1 MALNTDKLSIESLQV
16 GELGD
21 RLVEVHESILD
32 LSIDLSADMVSQLTF
47 RISDPYLKLHNN
59 NYFMIGRTVTYG
71 EYKFEIAAVD
81 LKFGG
86 PAEVNVT
93 ARSQATQK
101 LRREKGNKNFGSI
114 SPTTFASQ
122 AAARVGLSF
131 FGEDSPADGQI
142 KRVQKDNQD
151 ESTFDMLKSLAGKN
165 EFRFFEANNT
175 MFFAS
180 EEFIVQN
187 QGKFEIHLDMA
198 GLGTPSRSAFFPS
211 SGSVRRTSDGE
222 KAATANFQLLP
233 SASAFSIYPGS
244 SFNITGVEN
253 FTQSF
258 MVDRV
263 EMRSGANNMVR
274 ISATAVEETP
284 DSSCSTQTFRLGV
297 RGSDCVK
304 RIQQAVGTI
313 VDGWWGPLTNA
324 AVLRF
329 QQKNGLP
336 ADAIWNADDWAKL
349 EGKYV
354 RPNSSFQPTTPAS
367 SESGGEVTISDVWYA
382 DKKYDS
388 FQGSRYIAKHGKLPL
403 PYPYNS
409 NVTVNASSIPHG
421 PSEFFYASD
430 EFNEYIPV
438 ISYLKRLA
446 QQLAKQKTSGYGSM
460 TNE

>member
-1 MALNTDKLSIESLQV
+1 MPLDVEKLSVESLQV

-81 LKFGG
+81 LKFGRA
-86 PAEVNVT
+86 AEVNVT

-114 SPTTFASQ
+114 SPTIFAAQ

-131 FGEDSPADGQI
+131 FGEDSPTDGKI
-142 KRVQKDNQD
+142 ERVQKDNRD

-187 QGKFEIHLDMA
+187 QGKFKIHLNMA

-222 KAATANFQLLP
+222 KAATAKFQLLP

-253 FTQSF
+253 FTQPF

-263 EMRSGANNMVR
+263 EMRAGEGKMVN

-284 DSSCSTQTFRLGV
+284 DSGCSTQTFRLGV

-304 RIQQAVGTI
+304 RIQQAVGTS

-329 QQKNGLP
+329 QQANGLP
-336 ADAIWNADDWAKL
+336 ADAIWDADDWAKL

-367 SESGGEVTISDVWYA
+367 SKSGGEVTIEDVWYA

-409 NVTVNASSIPHG
+409 NVTVSASTIPHG
-421 PSEFFYASD
+421 PNDFYYASD
-430 EFNEYIPV
+430 DYNQYIPV

-460 TNE
+460 T